1 MILFSKM
8 CIFKID
14 TTIKCTRN
22 TIKSKPSQKIIKMDN
37 FVYSQV
43 ILYQTIVRLFRNIIP
58 NETLPNVEM
67 FERIVQGGK
76 STIILLQVISME
88 LYILITIKLCEK
100 DVPETGARTI
110 YIIQCKVYST
120 VYCSQVKDQLRSLL
134 HSSMNFCRIIHE
146 NMLLN
151 PKKISMCNQA

>member
-1 MILFSKM
+1 MSTHKLFY
-8 CIFKID
+8 I
-14 TTIKCTRN
+14 R
-22 TIKSKPSQKIIKMDN
+22 P
-37 FVYSQV
+37 
-43 ILYQTIVRLFRNIIP
+43 LYAFLETYNPKWNIAKRRDVRKNSS
-58 NETLPNVEM
+58 
-67 FERIVQGGK
+67 GGK

-134 HSSMNFCRIIHE
+134 HSSMNFCRIIYE

-151 PKKISMCNQA
+151 PKKISMCNQAWSQRDNPCNT